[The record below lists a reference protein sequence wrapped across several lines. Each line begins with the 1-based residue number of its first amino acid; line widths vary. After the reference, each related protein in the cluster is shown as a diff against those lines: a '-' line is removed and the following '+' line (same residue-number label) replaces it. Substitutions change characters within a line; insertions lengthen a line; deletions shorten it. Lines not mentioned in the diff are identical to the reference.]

1 MGVDL
6 NKIEAAIIHKLVKE
20 KHAKSSVV
28 RRNTVLDLN
37 PEVKKLVESINNLYA
52 EKANKGYGRFE
63 DNETKYPTSGVLRS
77 MFSTSKTSFIGGS
90 HVLMDQLAG
99 RADQAQLATGGF
111 VLMAH
116 ITGPSGA
123 SWFLVAMINNV
134 DGSVVNDK
142 LEVTN
147 AEHVDLE
154 NLRVA
159 GRVNL
164 AEWLGGATDKRYLGF
179 LKQRGEVAEYFKLFL
194 GCNDIVKDAEE
205 TKNLVAAL
213 KQFATEEALDTD
225 RREELYTAAF
235 NYCNERRKH
244 GEPISLD
251 ELVHAAWPQA
261 PKKLGKALA
270 KSGVEISDGFRP
282 DGRVLKQLR
291 KIHASTKYWRVDL
304 DRHGIQA
311 GHYRYDRKRKELVL
325 MQLPEELQAELDE
338 ETSDGK

>member
-6 NKIEAAIIHKLVKE
+6 NKIEAAVIHKLVKE

-213 KQFATEEALDTD
+213 KQF
-225 RREELYTAAF
+225 YTA
-235 NYCNERRKH
+235 
-244 GEPISLD
+244 L
-251 ELVHAAWPQA
+251 
-261 PKKLGKALA
+261 
-270 KSGVEISDGFRP
+270 
-282 DGRVLKQLR
+282 
-291 KIHASTKYWRVDL
+291 
-304 DRHGIQA
+304 
-311 GHYRYDRKRKELVL
+311 
-325 MQLPEELQAELDE
+325 
-338 ETSDGK
+338 

>member
-1 MGVDL
+1 MNMQSPHVSLRAALYLRQSLDRAEGIETQRKRCSDL
-6 NKIEAAIIHKLVKE
+6 ATGRGWSIID
-20 KHAKSSVV
+20 
-28 RRNTVLDLN
+28 T
-37 PEVKKLVESINNLYA
+37 
-52 EKANKGYGRFE
+52 FE

-164 AEWLGGATDKRYLGF
+164 AEWLGGATD
-179 LKQRGEVAEYFKLFL
+179 
-194 GCNDIVKDAEE
+194 
-205 TKNLVAAL
+205 
-213 KQFATEEALDTD
+213 
-225 RREELYTAAF
+225 
-235 NYCNERRKH
+235 
-244 GEPISLD
+244 
-251 ELVHAAWPQA
+251 
-261 PKKLGKALA
+261 
-270 KSGVEISDGFRP
+270 
-282 DGRVLKQLR
+282 
-291 KIHASTKYWRVDL
+291 
-304 DRHGIQA
+304 
-311 GHYRYDRKRKELVL
+311 
-325 MQLPEELQAELDE
+325 
-338 ETSDGK
+338 